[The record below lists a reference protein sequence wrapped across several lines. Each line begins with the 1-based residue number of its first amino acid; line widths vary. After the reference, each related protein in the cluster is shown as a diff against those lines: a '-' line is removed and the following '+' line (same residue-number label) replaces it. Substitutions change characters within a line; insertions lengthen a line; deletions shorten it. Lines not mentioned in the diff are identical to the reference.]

1 MAWPWPSASSSCRC
15 RCSVW
20 VGPVPARASGAGM
33 LLMDAASLAAV
44 APGSQTGPRD
54 PIDLLEPDAVPP
66 DLDAT
71 IQGWLDAR
79 DRVADLSH
87 QNEAMPGA
95 QAEQYG
101 FADLDAS
108 SVVELLNKADGHDGP
123 DRRRSVGAAHAG
135 RHDRRRRERR
145 DRGADPVHRARH
157 PRARRPRG
165 RDAVDGLFPVGV
177 RPRVHRLRDHA
188 AGLRVRGVRGGLPDR
203 ARRLR
208 AHGRGAVVAVVR
220 GDAGGDRGDGAR
232 RADAAVRRPDL
243 RRARAVRGGV
253 LPRVRRGRRGDQ
265 DLSRG

>member
-1 MAWPWPSASSSCRC
+1 MRRSSLFVAALLAAGLWPLAAHAQAPAEPQSRVDVIKVEGAIDRPLTGYLNQHLDQAVADRAVIVLQVDSAGTIGRDGVALAQ
-15 RCSVW
+15 RLVELPVPVLVW

-123 DRRRSVGAAHAG
+123 NRR
-135 RHDRRRRERR
+135 
-145 DRGADPVHRARH
+145 
-157 PRARRPRG
+157 
-165 RDAVDGLFPVGV
+165 
-177 RPRVHRLRDHA
+177 
-188 AGLRVRGVRGGLPDR
+188 RVRGCCT
-203 ARRLR
+203 RRSP
-208 AHGRGAVVAVVR
+208 
-220 GDAGGDRGDGAR
+220 
-232 RADAAVRRPDL
+232 RPT
-243 RRARAVRGGV
+243 
-253 LPRVRRGRRGDQ
+253 PT
-265 DLSRG
+265 